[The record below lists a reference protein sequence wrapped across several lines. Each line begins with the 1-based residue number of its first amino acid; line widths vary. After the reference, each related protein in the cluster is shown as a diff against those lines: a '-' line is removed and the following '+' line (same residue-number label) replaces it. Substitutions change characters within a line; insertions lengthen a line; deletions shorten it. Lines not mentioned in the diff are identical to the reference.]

1 MSSQEE
7 AKNFFIPI
15 FELRF
20 GQSKFEKE
28 FAPLAGRLS
37 VHHFLYL
44 MLEPHVFYFEWSRVT
59 FQKASINRKEGM
71 V

>member
-37 VHHFLYL
+37 VHQFF
-44 MLEPHVFYFEWSRVT
+44 MIV
-59 FQKASINRKEGM
+59 
-71 V
+71 